1 MVRLASLIA
10 KPMIRENA
18 EGAQEG
24 RKLTGGE
31 GGPILFSM
39 RRADA
44 GFEAMLRDAG
54 AMIASIRKAEGL
66 SQAELAA
73 AAALHYN
80 TVSNVEQGASDTS
93 LLVFSLILVRLR
105 CPGLAVDEAG
115 FRPLPP
121 LSRAEPE
128 PLPPSMLGQS
138 TIVSVI
144 GSRLRSRRLDLGL
157 SQGELSGEAGIH
169 LNTLWN
175 LEKGLVAPSVST
187 MYRLYR
193 ALGILKVESSS
204 GELRLKS

>member
-1 MVRLASLIA
+1 
-10 KPMIRENA
+10 MIRENA
-18 EGAQEG
+18 KGAQEG
-24 RKLTGGE
+24 RKLTGE
-31 GGPILFSM
+31 GAGSILFSM
-39 RRADA
+39 RRDDE
-44 GFEAMLRDAG
+44 GFKGMLRDAG

-73 AAALHYN
+73 AAAVHYN
-80 TVSNVEQGASDTS
+80 TVSNVEQGAADPS

-105 CPGLAVDEAG
+105 CPGLAVDEDG

-144 GSRLRSRRLDLGL
+144 GSRVRSRRLDLGL

-193 ALGILKVESSS
+193 SLGILQVESSS
-204 GELRLKS
+204 GELRLRADS